1 MIVVADEP
9 PPPFAWLVLA
19 CSVLAVSSAGAV
31 FQLIDEVPPILRAS
45 WRLQAT
51 ALLLLPPFIIQL
63 LNLKKS
69 SPDTFSKLGEKQV
82 VAAIVGSG
90 VCLWIHFGS
99 WVWSLDHTSL
109 THSLLFVTA
118 HPLVIVA
125 GLYLLGKGITKK
137 QASGALVGFIGA
149 GITLLGVTNEGDVT
163 LIGDLAAFVGAVA
176 IVGYL
181 SAGRVL
187 RGWMPLFI
195 YAFPVTLIASILL
208 SLSSVVIE
216 DGSFGLLPSETSVF
230 GWSDLLW
237 LPAIAYLAFVPGI
250 IGHTGIN
257 GVLRWFPPI
266 FISVAVLFEPILGS
280 VIGWLLD
287 TTGIPGVYTWIGG
300 AFLIAGIILVT
311 LGQAEGLGHV
321 GSEAEE

>member
-118 HPLVIVA
+118 PPLGIVA
-125 GLYLLGKGITKK
+125 GLY
-137 QASGALVGFIGA
+137 V
-149 GITLLGVTNEGDVT
+149 
-163 LIGDLAAFVGAVA
+163 
-176 IVGYL
+176 
-181 SAGRVL
+181 
-187 RGWMPLFI
+187 
-195 YAFPVTLIASILL
+195 
-208 SLSSVVIE
+208 
-216 DGSFGLLPSETSVF
+216 
-230 GWSDLLW
+230 
-237 LPAIAYLAFVPGI
+237 
-250 IGHTGIN
+250 
-257 GVLRWFPPI
+257 
-266 FISVAVLFEPILGS
+266 
-280 VIGWLLD
+280 
-287 TTGIPGVYTWIGG
+287 
-300 AFLIAGIILVT
+300 
-311 LGQAEGLGHV
+311 
-321 GSEAEE
+321 